1 MPALSPL
8 EFRLL
13 NDWQR
18 GFPLTGRPYA
28 VLAERLGCDE
38 ATVLERLAGLKERGH
53 VSRVGAVFRPHVLGW
68 STLAAVACPTARL
81 DEVARVID
89 AFPEVNHNYE
99 REHDYNLWFV
109 VAAPTRERVAQVLAE
124 IRRQTGLKPLDLPML
139 ADYHIDLGFALHPS
153 PRGGGAGAEGQA
165 PASAN
170 TPNSPTTPLSIPS
183 PHGGEGAVYCPH
195 QDAAGS
201 PVDTAALRDQLE
213 PADYAVATALEPGLE
228 LVSRPYAPLA
238 ARCGMSEPAFIARL
252 ERLLA
257 LSVIRRF
264 GVVVRHRELGY
275 TANAMVVWDIPDA
288 RVAEV
293 GRYLAAQAGV
303 TLCYQRPRRLPD
315 WPYNLFSMVHGRD
328 RDAVLEQV
336 ARLRAALAQA
346 LGLAD
351 VRCQSLFSRRRFK
364 QCGARYATLPKA
376 A

>member
-1 MPALSPL
+1 MKAMQGLSDL

-18 GFPLTGRPYA
+18 DFPLVPRPYA
-28 VLAERLGCDE
+28 DLADRLDCDE
-38 ATVLERLAGLKERGH
+38 ALVLERLANLKEQGH

-68 STLAAVACPTARL
+68 STLAAVACPAERM

-89 AFPEVNHNYE
+89 GFPEVNHNYE
-99 REHDYNLWFV
+99 REHVYNLWFV
-109 VAAPTRERVAQVLAE
+109 AAAATRERVAEVLAR
-124 IRRQTGLKPLDLPML
+124 IHRLTGLKPLDLPMV
-139 ADYHIDLGFALHPS
+139 ADYHIDLGFEL
-153 PRGGGAGAEGQA
+153 GAGGKRRR
-165 PASAN
+165 S
-170 TPNSPTTPLSIPS
+170 
-183 PHGGEGAVYCPH
+183 H

-201 PVDTAALRDQLE
+201 PVDTAALRSRLE
-213 PADYAVATALEPGLE
+213 SADYAVAAALENGLE
-228 LVSRPYAPLA
+228 LIPRPYAPLA
-238 ARCGMSEPAFIARL
+238 ARCGMSEAVFIARL
-252 ERLLA
+252 ERLLQ

-293 GRYLAAQAGV
+293 GRQLAAQAGV

-328 RDAVLEQV
+328 RDAVLAQV
-336 ARLRAALAQA
+336 ERLREHIRTT
-346 LGLAD
+346 LGLEA
-351 VRCQSLFSRRRFK
+351 VRCQPLFSRRRFK
-364 QCGARYATLPKA
+364 QCGARYSGLPKA